1 MLKLLPLVCP
11 ARTAV
16 MRASIGVMSLAAG
29 RPHSDAD
36 VIMATAIRAT
46 PLGMIVATKRRR
58 SRLKQPARG
67 QGLRSAAS

>member
-16 MRASIGVMSLAAG
+16 MRASIGVMSLAAA
-29 RPHSDAD
+29 DA
-36 VIMATAIRAT
+36 A
-46 PLGMIVATKRRR
+46 G
-58 SRLKQPARG
+58 LKQPARG